1 MSSIGSGTLVPHTE
15 IGGTKV
21 PLPHNSK
28 MGEWKECKLGECIE
42 VINGYAFK
50 SQNFLEEQIENSLP
64 VVKIKNV
71 ANGDVNLKAVQ
82 YHVFDK
88 SLEKY
93 LIQKNDVLIA
103 LTGNHPQ
110 AITQVV
116 GEASKYKLD
125 ELAFLNQR
133 VAKIKA
139 RENMSNNFL
148 YYFVKDDASHDYL
161 ASQSS
166 GSANQANISKSDIEN
181 MPISLPPLE
190 EQKAITEVLSSLDD
204 KIDLLHRQ
212 NKTLE
217 ELAQTL
223 FRQWFIEEAKDEW
236 EVGTLSYFA
245 NNPRKSIK
253 PAEIELDAKYIGLE
267 HIERKNISLVQSG
280 DSSAV
285 ASNKYQFEEND
296 ILFGKLRPY
305 FHKVCFTSHD
315 GICSTDILVIRP
327 KKTSYFAYTL
337 LAFNQEDVINYA
349 NAGSEGTRMPRTN
362 WDVLSQYPVQIPSE
376 HILEEFNLM
385 IIPSIKKIKNN
396 QTQIKILEN
405 MRDTLLPKLMSGEIR
420 IKD

>member
-1 MSSIGSGTLVPHTE
+1 MSS
-15 IGGTKV
+15 
-21 PLPHNSK
+21 
-28 MGEWKECKLGECIE
+28 WKEFKLVECIE

-82 YHVFDK
+82 FHLFDK
-88 SLEKY
+88 NLEKY

-139 RENMSNNFL
+139 RENMSNDFL
-148 YYFVKDDASHDYL
+148 YYFLKDDASHDYL

-190 EQKAITEVLSSLDD
+190 EQKAIAEVLSSLDD

-212 NKTLE
+212 NQTLE
-217 ELAQTL
+217 SLAQTL
-223 FRQWFIEEAKDEW
+223 FRQWFIEEAKEEW
-236 EVGTLSYFA
+236 EEKPLSKIADFL
-245 NNPRKSIK
+245 N
-253 PAEIELDAKYIGLE
+253 GLACQ
-267 HIERKNISLVQSG
+267 KFPPQ
-280 DSSAV
+280 
-285 ASNKYQFEEND
+285 ND
-296 ILFGKLRPY
+296 IDKLPVL
-305 FHKVCFTSHD
+305 KIKDLKD
-315 GICSTDILVIRP
+315 GISENSDYA
-327 KKTSYFAYTL
+327 TS
-337 LAFNQEDVINYA
+337 DVKP
-349 NAGSEGTRMPRTN
+349 E
-362 WDVLSQYPVQIPSE
+362 
-376 HILEEFNLM
+376 
-385 IIPSIKKIKNN
+385 
-396 QTQIKILEN
+396 
-405 MRDTLLPKLMSGEIR
+405 
-420 IKD
+420 